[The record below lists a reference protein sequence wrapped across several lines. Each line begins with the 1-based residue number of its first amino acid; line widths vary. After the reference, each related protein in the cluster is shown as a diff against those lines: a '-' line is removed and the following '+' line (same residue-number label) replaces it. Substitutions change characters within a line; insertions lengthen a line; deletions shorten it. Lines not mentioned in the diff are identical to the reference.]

1 MKRGDVVIVSLA
13 GDYGKPRPAI
23 LVQIDELTEHVD
35 GVIVAPLTTTLLR
48 VPLYR
53 PTISPSPENG
63 ILKIS
68 QVMTDKLSAVSKTKI
83 SKIIGHADAPTMAL
97 IDRTLAFVLG
107 LAE

>member
-1 MKRGDVVIVSLA
+1 MKRGDVVIVSLP

-23 LVQIDELTEHVD
+23 LVQIDGLTEHLD
-35 GVIVAPLTTTLLR
+35 GVIVAPLTTTLLP

-63 ILKIS
+63 ILKNS

-83 SKIIGHADAPTMAL
+83 SKIIGHADAQTMTMV
-97 IDRTLAFVLG
+97 DRTLAFVLG
-107 LAE
+107 LTE

>member
-1 MKRGDVVIVSLA
+1 MNRGDVVIVSLA

-23 LVQIDELTEHVD
+23 LVQIDELTEQVD
-35 GVIVAPLTTTLLR
+35 GVIVAPLTTTLLP

-63 ILKIS
+63 ILKTS

-83 SKIIGHADAPTMAL
+83 AKIIGHADAQTMSL

-107 LAE
+107 LAQ